1 MVIKSD
7 FKIMP
12 NPVATQEKLWW
23 MIYVLRAS
31 ISLDWAKMALEI
43 LTSDERRTIAGR
55 LVASTKALNEI
66 KKTLQ
71 EMSQV

>member
-7 FKIMP
+7 RKIMP
-12 NPVATQEKLWW
+12 NAVATQEKLWW
-23 MIYVLRAS
+23 MIYILRAS
-31 ISLDWAKMALEI
+31 ISLDWAKLALEI

-55 LVASTKALNEI
+55 LAASTKALNEI

-71 EMSQV
+71 GMSQV